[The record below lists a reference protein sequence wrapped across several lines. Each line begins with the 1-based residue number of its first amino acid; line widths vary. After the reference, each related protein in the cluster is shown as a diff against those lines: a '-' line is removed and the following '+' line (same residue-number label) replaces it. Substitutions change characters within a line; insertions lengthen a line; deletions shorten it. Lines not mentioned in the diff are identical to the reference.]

1 MLRERIKN
9 EDIMDKR
16 IRLLGVINAWLR
28 QPGACNL
35 RGWHRRL
42 YGLAALACFLA
53 WAPAHAGCAPLLG
66 EKSSQGL
73 VRLQDSSPQSL
84 CQYSGRVLLVVNTA
98 SKCGFT
104 TQYDGL
110 EALHAKYQA
119 RGLTVLG
126 FPSNDFGQQ
135 EPGSSKEI
143 ADFCRLTYG
152 VKFPMF
158 GKVSIS
164 PPNTQAFYEALIR
177 TTGKRPQW
185 NFHKYLIDRSGNRV
199 LSFDSQAKPDSPEM
213 VRAIEAFL
221 NEAK

>member
-1 MLRERIKN
+1 MGAGKLRRGAG
-9 EDIMDKR
+9 
-16 IRLLGVINAWLR
+16 RLF
-28 QPGACNL
+28 
-35 RGWHRRL
+35 
-42 YGLAALACFLA
+42 GLAAVAGFLA
-53 WAPAHAGCAPLLG
+53 WAPAHASCPPLLG

-73 VRLQDSSPQSL
+73 VRLQDASPQNL

-104 TQYDGL
+104 KQYGGL
-110 EALHAKYQA
+110 EALHAKYEA

-135 EPGSSKEI
+135 EPGSTKEI

-158 GKVSIS
+158 GKVSIA
-164 PPNTQAFYEALIR
+164 PPATQPFYEALIR

-185 NFHKYLIDRSGNRV
+185 NFHKYLIDRSGKRV
-199 LSFDSQAKPDSPEM
+199 LSFDSQVSPDSPEL
-213 VRAIEAFL
+213 VLAIEKFL
-221 NEAK
+221 AEAR

>member
-1 MLRERIKN
+1 MFKSLGSFRCIITRHLR
-9 EDIMDKR
+9 
-16 IRLLGVINAWLR
+16 
-28 QPGACNL
+28 
-35 RGWHRRL
+35 RGHCGL
-42 YGLAALACFLA
+42 YGFAALASLLA
-53 WAPAHAGCAPLLG
+53 WAPAHASCPPLLG
-66 EKSSQGL
+66 PTSSQGL
-73 VRLQDSSPQSL
+73 VRLQDSSPQNL

-104 TQYDGL
+104 RQYEGL
-110 EALHAKYQA
+110 EALHAKYES

-135 EPGSSKEI
+135 EPGSAKEI

-158 GKVSIS
+158 GKVSIAS
-164 PPNTQAFYEALIR
+164 PNTQPFYEALIR

-199 LSFDSQAKPDSPEM
+199 LSFDS
-213 VRAIEAFL
+213 
-221 NEAK
+221 